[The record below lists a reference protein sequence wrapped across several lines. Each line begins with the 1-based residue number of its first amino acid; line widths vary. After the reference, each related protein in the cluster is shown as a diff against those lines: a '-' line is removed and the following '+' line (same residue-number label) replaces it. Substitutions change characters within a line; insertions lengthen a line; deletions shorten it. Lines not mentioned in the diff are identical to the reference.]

1 MLENGM
7 FLVDRY
13 EIISK
18 VGAGGMSDVYK
29 AKDHILGRVVAVKV
43 LKQEFSEDINFVTKF
58 RTEAQ
63 SAAGLEHPNI
73 VNIYD
78 VGSETGLHFI
88 VMEYIEGI
96 TLKTYIEKKG
106 QLSFKEATSIAIQV
120 ARGIEAAHNKDI
132 THRDIKP
139 QNIIISTEGKV
150 KVTDFGIAK
159 AISSNTIGS
168 DAMGSVHY
176 ASPEQSRNG
185 FIDGRSDIYSLGI
198 VMYEMVT
205 GRVPFDGDTTVAVA
219 LQHLQEEMVAPSTYA
234 PELPISYERIVL
246 KTTQKSPDRRYQ
258 NTAELLADL
267 RKALTNPDEDFVVIA
282 PLVLGNTRVID
293 GEELEEIKNASVEA
307 DLDSE
312 NGFVSEETE
321 DDDYYDDENE
331 DASGFLDPKME
342 KVVTFAGIAIFILI
356 IIIILFIIGNF
367 VSDFFKF
374 GNNNSSEKPNTEMS
388 EMTEDSED
396 SQEEDSQGT
405 EEKQVEMIDI
415 VGMSLEDATKK
426 LEKMGLS
433 IEVMKYKE
441 SSNKEDGTILE
452 QNEAE
457 GNMLDK
463 GTVVKVTV
471 AGTDAEM
478 ITVPNVVGATESD
491 AVKSIEAKGFKVQ
504 RDFAASA
511 DVEEGRVISQT
522 PADGEAAKDS
532 YITIVISEGK
542 GKSLVP
548 GDLVGKDIDTVINRL
563 ENLGFVVN
571 ELEVK
576 SDAYPTPG
584 TVTKVVGAGTQ
595 KEVGSTIDVSVSSGP
610 ETVKPVTYKFM
621 ESFTKEGATSYEFI
635 LYDGNGKQIASGKE
649 SGNTINFGEKGITT
663 PSGKLVLKWFKEET
677 VTTKVPSETDVNG
690 DGVVDENDF
699 TEKETTQ
706 KTEIANSERTVNFQE
721 E

>member
-1 MLENGM
+1 MIETGM

-29 AKDHILGRVVAVKV
+29 AKDHILGRVVAIKV

-78 VGSETGLHFI
+78 VGSENGLHFI
-88 VMEYIEGI
+88 VMEYVEGI

-139 QNIIISTEGKV
+139 QNIMISTDGKV

-159 AISSNTIGS
+159 AISSNTIGT

-176 ASPEQSRNG
+176 ASPEQARNG

-205 GRVPFDGDTTVAVA
+205 GRVPFDGETTVAVA

-234 PELPISYERIVL
+234 EGLPISYERIVL
-246 KTTQKSPDRRYQ
+246 KTTQKSPERRYQ
-258 NTAELLADL
+258 VMSELLADL
-267 RKALTNPDEDFVVIA
+267 RKALTSPNEDFVVIA
-282 PLVLGNTRVID
+282 PVIMGDTRVID
-293 GEELEEIKNASVEA
+293 SEELAEIQNASTEVH
-307 DLDSE
+307 LDTE

-321 DDDYYDDENE
+321 EDEDEEDEEE
-331 DASGFLDPKME
+331 DASDFLDPKME
-342 KVVTFAGIAIFILI
+342 KLVTIAGVVILALI
-356 IIIILFIIGNF
+356 IVIILFIAGSV

-374 GNNNSSEKPNTEMS
+374 GTKNPTPNNNTQITEQ
-388 EMTEDSED
+388 TQNSED
-396 SQEEDSQGT
+396 TQDSQST
-405 EEKQVEMIDI
+405 ENQKVEMINI
-415 VGMSLEDATKK
+415 VNMSLEEATEK
-426 LEKMGLS
+426 LEELGLQIS
-433 IEVMKYKE
+433 VVSYEK
-441 SSNKEDGTILE
+441 SDKEDGTILQ
-452 QNEAE
+452 QNESV

-463 GTVVKVTV
+463 GTTISVVV
-471 AGTDAEM
+471 AGTDSEM
-478 ITVPNVVGATESD
+478 VAVPNVVGATESD
-491 AVKSIEAKGFKVQ
+491 AVASIEAKGLLVE
-504 RDFAASA
+504 RDFAVSA

-522 PADGEAAKDS
+522 PADGDVEIGS
-532 YITIVISEGK
+532 RITIVISEGK
-542 GKSLVP
+542 GKALVP
-548 GDLVGKDIDTVINRL
+548 GDLVGKDIDAVRDKL
-563 ENLGFVVN
+563 EALGFVVN

-584 TVTKVVGAGTQ
+584 TVTKVAGAGSQ
-595 KEVGSTIDVSVSSGP
+595 KEVGSTIDVSVSNGP
-610 ETVKPVTYKFM
+610 ETVKPVTYKFT
-621 ESFTKEGATSYEFI
+621 ETYKNEDASYYEYI
-635 LYDGNGKQIASGKE
+635 LFNADGEQIASSSKKA
-649 SGNTINFGEKGITT
+649 GNTINFGEKGIATST
-663 PSGKLVLKWFKEET
+663 GKLVLKWYKTVET
-677 VTTKVPSETDVNG
+677 TTQVPSDVDENG
-690 DGVVDENDF
+690 DGVVDENDVK
-699 TEKETTQ
+699 EETTTTTELLEE
-706 KTEIANSERTVNFQE
+706 KTTSVSFVE